1 MVTNDGGNLDT
12 AGLPDSVQQRLLE
25 MWQEPHRDYHGVT
38 HLESGLAALDTLG
51 GTQLEKIAFWCHDAV
66 HTNTS
71 PDDEHASVDIAEQ
84 LLWGNLTDSELDE
97 VTRLILITINHRPDA
112 QDAAGARVSDAD
124 LVGLALDW
132 DAYEENI
139 EGIRVELPEL
149 SGRAWRAR
157 RRKQVEG
164 LVGRPQLFF
173 TDYGRERW
181 EDRARVNLL
190 RELDDLR

>member
-25 MWQEPHRDYHGVT
+25 MWQEPHRDYHGMN
-38 HLESGLAALDTLG
+38 HLESGLAALETLG

-157 RRKQVEG
+157 RRKQVDD

-173 TDYGRERW
+173 TDYGRDHW

>member
-1 MVTNDGGNLDT
+1 MVSYDGGNLDP
-12 AGLPDSVQQRLLE
+12 AGLPDTVQHRLLE
-25 MWQEPHRDYHGVT
+25 MWQEPHRDYHGIT
-38 HLESGLAALDTLG
+38 HLESGLAALDLLG

-71 PDDEHASVDIAEQ
+71 PDDEHASVDVAEQ
-84 LLWGNLTDSELDE
+84 LLWGNLTDTELDE
-97 VTRLILITINHRPDA
+97 VTRLILITIEHRPDA

-157 RRKQVEG
+157 RRKQVED

-173 TDYGRERW
+173 TDYGRDHW

>member
-1 MVTNDGGNLDT
+1 
-12 AGLPDSVQQRLLE
+12 VQHRLLE
-25 MWQEPHRDYHGVT
+25 MWQEPHRDYHGMS

-164 LVGRPQLFF
+164 LVARPQLFF
-173 TDYGRERW
+173 TDYGREHW